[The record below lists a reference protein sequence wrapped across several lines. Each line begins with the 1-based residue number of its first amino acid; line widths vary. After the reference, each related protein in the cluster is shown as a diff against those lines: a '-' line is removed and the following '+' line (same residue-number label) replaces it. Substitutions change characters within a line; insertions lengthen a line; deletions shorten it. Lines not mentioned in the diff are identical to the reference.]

1 MWSPN
6 ELLKIEKQRDILS
19 YITLQFFHFKKVP
32 LEHCPFVPPPKE
44 TILIY
49 RTSIFDVFSYRYFTC
64 SVNPNSS
71 GRSRE

>member
-32 LEHCPFVPPPKE
+32 LEHCPFSLLHFFLGGGDAFACRIKRFYVFRHTIKPK
-44 TILIY
+44 
-49 RTSIFDVFSYRYFTC
+49 RRM
-64 SVNPNSS
+64 P
-71 GRSRE
+71 

>member
-32 LEHCPFVPPPKE
+32 LEHCPFGQ
-44 TILIY
+44 
-49 RTSIFDVFSYRYFTC
+49 RNFYFTGYFLKL
-64 SVNPNSS
+64 SFRDTLRLNTRWSAVQ
-71 GRSRE
+71 SRLSMQK

>member
-32 LEHCPFVPPPKE
+32 LEHCPLGAAPLFYQQSVCLGE
-44 TILIY
+44 N
-49 RTSIFDVFSYRYFTC
+49 C
-64 SVNPNSS
+64 SQAL
-71 GRSRE
+71 

>member
-32 LEHCPFVPPPKE
+32 LEHCPLAGEPFFYFSGKMGL
-44 TILIY
+44 TIPRRCVIVLIQ
-49 RTSIFDVFSYRYFTC
+49 
-64 SVNPNSS
+64 
-71 GRSRE
+71 

>member
-32 LEHCPFVPPPKE
+32 LEHCPLRKQ
-44 TILIY
+44 LLLWWA
-49 RTSIFDVFSYRYFTC
+49 RRDL
-64 SVNPNSS
+64 NPHV
-71 GRSRE
+71 RSEH